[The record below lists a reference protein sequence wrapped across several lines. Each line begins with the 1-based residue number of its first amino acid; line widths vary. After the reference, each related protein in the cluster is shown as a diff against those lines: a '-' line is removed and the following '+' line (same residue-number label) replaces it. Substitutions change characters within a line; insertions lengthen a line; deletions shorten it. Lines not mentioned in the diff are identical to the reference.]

1 MKLKQIF
8 LVLMICVMNS
18 NLEFES
24 LNAQDANYD
33 EAKIPQYELPQ
44 ILKFNDGS
52 DVTAERWEE
61 RRGEMLQLFKDH
73 VYGVMPDPP
82 ARIVRPQFDVTRSE
96 LIELSVE
103 SEEQTD
109 SLVKAQLKEVT
120 LYLGPDKNGP
130 AAKLLIVLPAE
141 QDSAVPVF
149 LGYNF
154 KGNHTTHSSD
164 KISLSS
170 VWKKG
175 KKVAIAEEKTRGQS
189 AGRWPLGLIVSR
201 GYGLV
206 TCYYGDVDPDFD
218 DGFKN
223 GVHSLFPELQNRP
236 DNWTSIGGWAW
247 GLHRIM
253 DYIELDGGIDPKRV
267 ALLGHS
273 RLGKT
278 SLWAGATDDRFSVV
292 ISNNSGC
299 GGAAIAR
306 RRIGE
311 TVGRINRVF
320 PHWFCKRHKDY
331 SNNEDAMPVDQ
342 HMLISLMA
350 PRPVYVASAS
360 ADRWAD
366 PRGEFLAAMHAS
378 EAYRLLGREG
388 VASTEMPGVN
398 KSVGET
404 VGYHVREG
412 KHDVTEFDWIQYLR
426 FAGRNFRY

>member
-1 MKLKQIF
+1 
-8 LVLMICVMNS
+8 
-18 NLEFES
+18 
-24 LNAQDANYD
+24 
-33 EAKIPQYELPQ
+33 
-44 ILKFNDGS
+44 
-52 DVTAERWEE
+52 
-61 RRGEMLQLFKDH
+61 
-73 VYGVMPDPP
+73 
-82 ARIVRPQFDVTRSE
+82 
-96 LIELSVE
+96 
-103 SEEQTD
+103 
-109 SLVKAQLKEVT
+109 
-120 LYLGPDKNGP
+120 
-130 AAKLLIVLPAE
+130 
-141 QDSAVPVF
+141 
-149 LGYNF
+149 
-154 KGNHTTHSSD
+154 
-164 KISLSS
+164 
-170 VWKKG
+170 
-175 KKVAIAEEKTRGQS
+175 
-189 AGRWPLGLIVSR
+189 
-201 GYGLV
+201 
-206 TCYYGDVDPDFD
+206 
-218 DGFKN
+218 
-223 GVHSLFPELQNRP
+223 
-236 DNWTSIGGWAW
+236 
-247 GLHRIM
+247 M

-366 PRGEFLAAMHAS
+366 PKGEFLAAMHAS